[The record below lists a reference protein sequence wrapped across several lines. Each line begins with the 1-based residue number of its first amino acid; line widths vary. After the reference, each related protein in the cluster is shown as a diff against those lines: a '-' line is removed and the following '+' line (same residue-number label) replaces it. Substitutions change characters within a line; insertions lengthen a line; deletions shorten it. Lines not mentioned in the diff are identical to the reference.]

1 MKLDKID
8 KELLEILKTKEDLHS
23 KKMEQVKIMF
33 ANVSCLKD
41 IKTKELLMNSI
52 RNLSNADEKQNA
64 DYYELWYKL
73 ASLIN
78 RARKGDL
85 QN

>member
-8 KELLEILKTKEDLHS
+8 KELLEILKTKENLHS
-23 KKMEQVKIMF
+23 KKMEQIKIMF
-33 ANVSCLKD
+33 ANVSSLKD
-41 IKTKELLMNSI
+41 IEIKELLMKSI
-52 RNLSNADEKQNA
+52 RGLSSKEE
-64 DYYELWYKL
+64 ELSTEHFEMWYKL

-78 RARKGDL
+78 RARTGDL

>member
-8 KELLEILKTKEDLHS
+8 KELLEILKAKEELHS
-23 KKMEQVKIMF
+23 KKIEQIKIMF
-33 ANVSCLKD
+33 ANVSCVKD
-41 IKTKELLMNSI
+41 LETKELLMKSI
-52 RNLSNADEKQNA
+52 RNLSNAEKQSST
-64 DYYELWYKL
+64 DSFEMWCKL

-78 RARKGDL
+78 RARTGEL